1 MSWLSPKHL
10 DDASRI
16 LRGVALVLAK
26 AAIDRWGGI
35 ANRAWLLS
43 CIVLAVDLPPIILK
57 QQRHFIAKLPQ
68 PPTGSANHPQCT
80 CAACRGQCCCH

>member
-26 AAIDRWGGI
+26 AAIDRWGGNDI
-35 ANRAWLLS
+35 QGLS
-43 CIVLAVDLPPIILK
+43 VIM
-57 QQRHFIAKLPQ
+57 
-68 PPTGSANHPQCT
+68 
-80 CAACRGQCCCH
+80 